1 MHLVEGLIN
10 WALNSRLV
18 VCLVGAAIA
27 VAGYLCFL
35 NINVEAYPDPAPAIV
50 EVIAQWSGASGEEM
64 ERLVTIPLE
73 VSLAGMPGLKD
84 TYSKSLFGL
93 THLRCVFNYGF
104 PYKEARQEVINRLSN
119 LTVPVPPNVNPVI
132 SPASPIGEIYR
143 YTLRTPKNAL
153 GQEIYTLNDIKALQD
168 FYVERQFRRVPRI
181 IDVSSFGG
189 TVKRY
194 EIQPDPER
202 LKRYGITL
210 GQVQSALANSNAN
223 VGGDFLVQGRTSQV
237 VRCVGVIGGG
247 KDPMQQAFGMKTPE
261 EAAAYLRAEEQRRL
275 QEIRDIVIVAIN
287 GNPIKIDDVVVGGP
301 LAYRGA
307 ASKQGVVVSHQTRLG
322 RVSQDKA
329 MDPYQLNDQSLAGLR
344 ADQVPDTVLA
354 KLAVLKDKDFDTR
367 GLFLQE
373 LAATLDHHE
382 LKDYEDAILNRSV
395 GFVYIVT
402 ERTLGA
408 LRTKE
413 VPDEV
418 VAKAAVLRDK
428 GFKSREQFIQ
438 ALAGAAVLD
447 PDLQARIMNEA
458 RTYWRHQDEKVQ
470 GVVLMRKGEESL
482 PSIEGVKKKVAELN
496 QPGKLLPGV
505 TLETYYDRE
514 DLVHL
519 TTHTVV
525 HNLVVGIIL
534 VVVILMMFL
543 SNVRTAVIV
552 ALNIPLALLFA
563 FGVLYGRGASANLLS
578 IGAVD
583 FGIIVDSAVIMT
595 ENIYRNLASGHYAE
609 LPVKERILRA
619 TREID
624 KALFFSTAIMVVA
637 FIPLFTMHGAE
648 GQLFGPMS
656 QTYAFALGGA
666 LLMALTLTPVLCT
679 FLLKNVKPVPENFM
693 VRFLKSRYLWQL
705 RWCLSHRI
713 STLVVM
719 VSLIGI
725 TIVWAMPHVGREFMP
740 ELEEGSLWIRGIYPV
755 NTSLETVEISVKKA
769 RKIMSSEKYPEVSAV
784 LCQMGRP
791 DDGTDPG
798 LFNNV
803 EVFVPLRPQSDWP
816 VVERPNGEKKV
827 RTRREIV
834 ADMNEEMNSKL
845 PGIEWQF
852 SQYIR
857 DNVMEA
863 ISGVKGD
870 NCVKIFGPDLEKL
883 EELAAQTKAEM
894 GKIRGLHDL
903 GIYRIM
909 GQSNLEFAVDKEKTK
924 RLGVQVADV
933 NNVIN
938 AAVHGSATTQMVEG
952 EKLFDITLRW
962 PFARRWDRA
971 SILEIPV
978 DITNNNLTSGFQPS
992 TGQTTVV
999 GSGAGPS
1006 IATSNMAPAFA
1017 SQNLS
1022 TFTALQ
1028 PRLRLK
1034 DFVSP
1039 IGRGDWRP
1047 DPDTMTAHKGSLT
1060 AAQPTQVHD
1069 EKLEAGKTYIFT
1081 MTSVAFDPKKH
1092 HLAAPT
1098 LKLLNEKGEVLWP
1111 KNGNGAG
1118 QAFQPDIQGRPD
1130 DVPVRQAGKPDLPG
1144 NGNKEELQ
1152 VHFSY
1157 TPFADGYVRLVAGSA
1172 EPPQPKKELPYTL
1185 TVRRLGGDFTRP
1197 AASIITRQDGKR
1209 FIGVKFAVRG
1219 DRDLASVVGE
1229 VREKTAKL
1237 FPPPYYIAMG
1247 GEFEQ
1252 MEDGERRL
1260 MFYIPASLAL
1270 IFLLLY
1276 LAFRSML
1283 DAVVILSNVLDL
1295 AIGGIWALYLTGT
1308 NFSMSAAVGF
1318 VSLFG
1323 VAIMDGLL
1331 MIAYFNDLRAKGLP
1345 VREAI
1350 LQGAALRVR
1359 PVTMT
1364 CLTAILGLL
1373 PAAFSTAIGAQTQ
1386 RPLAIVVVG
1395 GMLTTLFLTRY
1406 LMPVIYSFYGH
1417 REPPIGARGLAH

>member
-10 WALNSRLV
+10 WALSSRLV
-18 VCLVGAAIA
+18 VCLLAAA
-27 VAGYLCFL
+27 VAITGYLCFL

-50 EVIAQWSGASGEEM
+50 EVIAQWGGASAEEM
-64 ERLVTIPLE
+64 ERQVTIPLE
-73 VSLAGMPGLKD
+73 VSLAGMPGLKAN
-84 TYSKSLFGL
+84 YSKSLFGL

-104 PYKEARQEVINRLSN
+104 PYKEARQEVINRLAN
-119 LTVPVPPNVNPVI
+119 LTVPVPAGVNPVI

-143 YTLRTPKNAL
+143 YTLRTPTNAL

-202 LKRYGITL
+202 LKRHGITL
-210 GQVQSALANSNAN
+210 AQLQTALANSNAN
-223 VGGDFLVQGRTSQV
+223 VGGDFLMQGRTSQV

-247 KDPMQQAFGMKTPE
+247 KDPMEAAFGMKTPE

-287 GNPIKIDDVVVGGP
+287 GNPIKIDDVVAGGP
-301 LAYRGA
+301 LPYRGA
-307 ASKQGVVVSHQTRLG
+307 PSHQGVVVSHQTRLG
-322 RVSQDKA
+322 KISQDKA
-329 MDPYQLNDQSLAGLR
+329 MDPYQLNEQSLDGLR
-344 ADQVPDTVLA
+344 ADRVPETVLE
-354 KLAVLKDKDFDTR
+354 KLVTLKDRDFETR
-367 GLFLQE
+367 QLFLAEVAMIVDKNE
-373 LAATLDHHE
+373 LRLYQDG
-382 LKDYEDAILNRSV
+382 ILNRSV
-395 GFVYIVT
+395 GVRYILT
-402 ERTLGA
+402 DRALGA
-408 LRTKE
+408 LRAKE
-413 VPDEV
+413 VPEETV
-418 VAKAAVLRDK
+418 VRLASLKNK
-428 GFKSREQFIQ
+428 GFKSRQQFLK
-438 ALAGAAVLD
+438 ALDGVGAANG
-447 PDLQARIMNEA
+447 DLQGVVMDEA
-458 RTYWRHQDEKVQ
+458 RVYWRHQDEKIQ

-496 QPGKLLPGV
+496 QPGKLLPGIS
-505 TLETYYDRE
+505 LETYYDRE

-519 TTHTVV
+519 TTHTVT

-543 SNVRTAVIV
+543 SNIRTAVIV

-563 FGVLYGRGASANLLS
+563 FGVLYARGSSANLLS

-595 ENIYRNLASGHYAE
+595 ENIYRNLASGHFAE
-609 LPVKERILRA
+609 LPLKDRILKA

-666 LLMALTLTPVLCT
+666 LLMALTLTPVLSM
-679 FLLKNVKPVPENFM
+679 FLLKNVKPVPENIL

-705 RWCLSHRI
+705 QWCLRHRI
-713 STLVVM
+713 TTLVVM

-755 NTSLETVEISVKKA
+755 NSSLETVETSVKKA
-769 RKIMSSEKYPEVSAV
+769 RKIMSSDKYPEVSAV

-803 EVFVPLRPQSDWP
+803 EVFVPLRPQTEWP
-816 VVERPNGEKKV
+816 VIARPNGQKKV
-827 RTRREIV
+827 RTRRELV
-834 ADMNEEMNSKL
+834 ADMNDELIRKL

-909 GQSNLEFAVDKEKTK
+909 GQSNLEFAVDKEKCK

-938 AAVHGSATTQMVEG
+938 SAVHGSAMTQMVEG

-962 PFARRWDRA
+962 PFSRRWDRA
-971 SILEIPV
+971 AILEIPV
-978 DITNNNLTSGFQPS
+978 DLTNNNLTSGYQATTNQS
-992 TGQTTVV
+992 TVV
-999 GSGAGPS
+999 GPGAGPA
-1006 IATSNMAPAFA
+1006 IVTSNANPTFA

-1039 IGRGDWRP
+1039 IGRADLRP
-1047 DPDTMTAHKGSLT
+1047 DPDTVTVRKDTLT
-1060 AAQPTQVHD
+1060 AAQPVQDHT
-1069 EKLEAGKTYIFT
+1069 EKLQGGKTYIFT

-1092 HLAAPT
+1092 HLSMPT
-1098 LKLLNEKGEVLWP
+1098 LKLLNESGKVLWP
-1111 KNGNGAG
+1111 RKGNGAG
-1118 QAFQPDIQGRPD
+1118 QDFPPDREGRG
-1130 DVPVRQAGKPDLPG
+1130 QAEKPERPKD
-1144 NGNKEELQ
+1144 ELQ
-1152 VHFSY
+1152 TQFSY
-1157 TPFADGYVRLVAGSA
+1157 TPKRDAYVRLVAGSM
-1172 EPPQPKKELPYTL
+1172 EPLQPKKEMPYTL
-1185 TVRRLGGDFTRP
+1185 TIRRLGGDFTRP

-1219 DRDLASVVGE
+1219 DRDLASVVGD

-1237 FPPPYYIAMG
+1237 FLPPYYISMG

-1252 MEDGERRL
+1252 MEDGEQRL
-1260 MFYIPASLAL
+1260 LFYIPASLAL

-1276 LAFRSML
+1276 LAFRSLL

-1331 MIAYFNDLRAKGLP
+1331 MIAYFNDLRAKGMP
-1345 VREAI
+1345 VRDAI
-1350 LQGAALRVR
+1350 MHGAALRVR

-1417 REPPIGARGLAH
+1417 REPPVGAGGLAH